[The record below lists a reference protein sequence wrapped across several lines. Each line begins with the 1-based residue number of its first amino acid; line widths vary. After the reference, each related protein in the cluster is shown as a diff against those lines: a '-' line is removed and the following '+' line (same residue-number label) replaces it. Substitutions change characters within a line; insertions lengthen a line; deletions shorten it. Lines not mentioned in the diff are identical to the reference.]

1 MNNILKLLIV
11 LVSTFT
17 IFGSSIKASP
27 LDNLVRSLDAYQCI
41 EQATNETTLLIF
53 HEVDGITKL
62 IYFDENSIDM
72 SEPKETESGYSFTVD
87 GQASLYLSEVDN
99 SWRLFGATS
108 EGLYEADCQTFRW
121 LPIAMLDFAYDLID
135 DVLTDEVE
143 FLSEKVETL
152 SLALAQAESQVVE
165 LRESLAETLSEDSHR
180 KVALLKAQVTAL
192 ESQLSYLQEMLTP
205 TEGGNRRSQIIIE
218 SLSQEL
224 NHALARVA
232 AEEVRRYDLE
242 EEIAR
247 LNSKRPLVTNGRK
260 CKTGKSLVGTNESL
274 GCQ

>member
-11 LVSTFT
+11 LVSAFT

-27 LDNLVRSLDAYQCI
+27 LDSLVRSLDAYQCI
-41 EQATNETTLLIF
+41 EQATNETKLLIF

-62 IYFDENSIDM
+62 TYFDENSIDK

-87 GQASLYLSEVDN
+87 GQVSLYLSEVDN
-99 SWRLFGATS
+99 NWRLFGATS

-165 LRESLAETLSEDSHR
+165 LREALAESGVDELREALAETSSADADFRYHILGR
-180 KVALLKAQVTAL
+180 
-192 ESQLSYLQEMLTP
+192 
-205 TEGGNRRSQIIIE
+205 
-218 SLSQEL
+218 EL
-224 NHALARVA
+224 NSALAAITTEARQRLNL
-232 AEEVRRYDLE
+232 EEDIKILK

-247 LNSKRPLVTNGRK
+247 LKLEK
-260 CKTGKSLVGTNESL
+260 AL
-274 GCQ
+274 GD